1 MHMTAE
7 ALEGIDSEIQKFKM
21 QVSRRN
27 GERRG
32 CEARVMRQEM
42 TEPRARAEGQGRGQ
56 LFGGVVKT
64 GHAGLQ
70 GE

>member
-27 GERRG
+27 GEQQG
-32 CEARVMRQEM
+32 CEARMMRWEM
-42 TEPRARAEGQGRGQ
+42 KEPRTRVEGQGRGQ
-56 LFGGVVKT
+56 LLV
-64 GHAGLQ
+64 AGLQ
-70 GE
+70 EK